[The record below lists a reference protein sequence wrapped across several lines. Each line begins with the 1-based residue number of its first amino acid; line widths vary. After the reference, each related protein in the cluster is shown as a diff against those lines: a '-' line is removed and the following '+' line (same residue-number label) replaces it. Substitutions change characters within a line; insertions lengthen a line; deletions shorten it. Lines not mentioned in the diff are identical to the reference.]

1 MSEVQRSEC
10 VSTSTV
16 GGGLR
21 ECERCS
27 ANISHKKPQARYC
40 SRECQHLSSAH
51 TARDFQAELE
61 AELRAFGKQ
70 VAYRHLNR
78 DRYIGFD
85 GKYEGPLNQC
95 FTVVV
100 ALRKDH
106 GYHPMPIDVHV
117 KPVEPKFTQIT
128 PEDVDWCDRQQ
139 AFPHS
144 KTMPHLFKS
153 FCASCTEVIV
163 DGVKREVRVTKGI
176 YTTKDHDC
184 CVRVLDLQGKLL
196 EVKKK

>member
-10 VSTSTV
+10 VITDYLGCLICWVCNNEFTPIRADQKQCSKRCANV
-16 GGGLR
+16 AAHRRRDQER
-21 ECERCS
+21 EERQWMKTL
-27 ANISHKKPQARYC
+27 AKNV
-40 SRECQHLSSAH
+40 AH
-51 TARDFQAELE
+51 
-61 AELRAFGKQ
+61 
-70 VAYRHLNR
+70 RHLNR

-95 FTVVV
+95 FTVIV